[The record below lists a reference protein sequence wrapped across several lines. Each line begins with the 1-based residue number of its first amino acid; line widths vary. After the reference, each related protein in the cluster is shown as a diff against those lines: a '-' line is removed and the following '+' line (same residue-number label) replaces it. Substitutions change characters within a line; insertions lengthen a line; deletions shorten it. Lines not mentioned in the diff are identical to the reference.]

1 MEFIKMK
8 IPDVIL
14 IRPKIIEDTRGYFYE
29 TFLQQKLDKIVGHK
43 IKFCQENETKSKK
56 GVLRGLHFQLPP
68 FAQTKLV
75 RVIKGEVLDICVDIR
90 LGSPTFG
97 QYFKENLNDKNK
109 HQLFI
114 PRGFAHGFV
123 VLSDYAILSY
133 KVDNYYSPK
142 YETGLAFDDP
152 SLSIDWSIPKD
163 ELKMSEKDLKQP
175 FLNMLNKE
183 CLQFKYNKNLYD

>member
-1 MEFIKMK
+1 M
-8 IPDVIL
+8 VAN
-14 IRPKIIEDTRGYFYE
+14 
-29 TFLQQKLDKIVGHK
+29 
-43 IKFCQENETKSKK
+43 KFCRENETKSKK
-56 GVLRGLHFQLPP
+56 GVCEVYIFSAA

-90 LGSPTFG
+90 LGSPAFG

-133 KVDNYYSPK
+133 KVDNYS
-142 YETGLAFDDP
+142 
-152 SLSIDWSIPKD
+152 
-163 ELKMSEKDLKQP
+163 
-175 FLNMLNKE
+175 LNMS
-183 CLQFKYNKNLYD
+183 QV